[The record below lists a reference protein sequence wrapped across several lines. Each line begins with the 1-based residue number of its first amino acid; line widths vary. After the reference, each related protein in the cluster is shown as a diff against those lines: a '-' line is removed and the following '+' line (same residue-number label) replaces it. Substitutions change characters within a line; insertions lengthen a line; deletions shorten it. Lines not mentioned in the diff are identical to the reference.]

1 MRSRKFTTEG
11 NLPLFPTD
19 SNWKAPSLSDLPDWS
34 RADRMSIDTEFRDPT
49 LVKLGCGARRNSQLA
64 GISFMLEGGIA
75 YYVPLRHPEG
85 NVENPD
91 KAFEYFHDM
100 AKSYKGKLI
109 GANITGDLDI
119 MHYEKGGGIDGIR
132 FNFDYIQVLD
142 VLIIDPLI
150 WELHRSYSLAS
161 VGDRRGIPG
170 KDKLLLKKAAQDYG
184 YDVSKKGWEKSIP
197 DLPAKFVGPYA
208 EHDAAVLFP
217 ILADQWVQI
226 NKQKLEDIIDLE
238 MSLLPLLLKMRQR
251 GVALDFDQLE
261 RVEQMAAEDE
271 HRLVAEIKHA
281 TGVDIGFNGCMS
293 ASRVA
298 PALKARGIKVPLT
311 ESGQPSITT
320 EILANID
327 DPVGKQIRAL
337 RQANKIRTTFCESLK
352 RYQTGGRLHPT
363 YRQIVG
369 SNDKNES
376 SGAAFGR
383 LSSCSPNIQQQPSR
397 GRYAKPWRSIF
408 IPDGGGQWLS
418 ADYSAVEPR
427 WTVALSSRINL
438 ASVAPLAEEYRTNP
452 RIDPH
457 SAMAKLA
464 YGPDFTEEDRKKSKT
479 MVLGTTYG
487 MGGAKLCKVHL
498 KVPTRWLVQVDRENF
513 YFDTRAEAL
522 NFRVTQHG
530 RCKIREVAGVEGQA
544 IQDQFHEGAPFLKE
558 FVRKVIDKVE
568 ATGFLKILGGRIIHF
583 PIEPDGSYGWSF
595 KAPNRLVQGT
605 AGMHLKIAMLA
616 IEKEFPGFLQMTIHD
631 EVCGTC
637 PDLKTAKMIGLLMEQ
652 AVRTTV
658 PFRTE
663 LEWGKNWGSQSV
675 VCCAPGCTNMAD
687 PKDKFGCAELHS
699 LKAMGHV

>member
-1 MRSRKFTTEG
+1 MRSRKFITEG
-11 NLPLFPTD
+11 NLPLFPTE
-19 SNWKAPSLSDLPDWS
+19 SSWKAPRVSDLPDWA
-34 RADRMSIDTEFRDPT
+34 RASSMSIDSEFRDPT
-49 LVKLGCGARRNSQLA
+49 LVELGCGARRKSQLA
-64 GISFMLEGGIA
+64 GISFMLEEGTPA
-75 YYVPLRHPEG
+75 YVPLRHPEG

-91 KAFEYFHDM
+91 MAFRYFHDM
-100 AKSYKGKLI
+100 AKNYKGELI

-132 FNFDYIQVLD
+132 FDFEMIKVFD
-142 VLIIDPLI
+142 VLVVDPLI

-161 VGDRRGIPG
+161 VGDRRNIPG

-184 YDVSKKGWEKSIP
+184 YDTTKRGWEKCIP
-197 DLPAKFVGPYA
+197 ELPAKFVGPYA
-208 EHDAAVLFP
+208 EHDASVLFP
-217 ILADQWVQI
+217 IKTDQMLEIKQQKIEDCI
-226 NKQKLEDIIDLE
+226 NLE

-251 GVALDFDQLE
+251 GVALDFDQLG
-261 RVEQMAAEDE
+261 RVEQMSIEDE
-271 HRLVAEIKHA
+271 RRLVAEIHHL

-293 ASRVA
+293 ANRVA
-298 PALKARGIKVPLT
+298 PALQALGIRVPLT
-311 ESGQPSITT
+311 ETGIPSITS
-320 EILANID
+320 EILSNID
-327 DPVGKQIRAL
+327 HPVAKKIREL

-352 RYQTGGRLHPT
+352 RYQTNGRLHGT

-408 IPDGGGQWLS
+408 IPDAGGQWLS

-427 WTVALSSRINL
+427 WTVALASRIKL
-438 ASVAPLAEEYRTNP
+438 ASVDPLVEEYKTNP

-464 YGPDFTEEDRKKSKT
+464 YGADFTEEDRKKSKT

-498 KVPTRWLVQVDRENF
+498 KVPTRWLVQVDRTKY
-513 YFDTRAEAL
+513 YFNTRAEAL

-530 RCKIREVAGVEGQA
+530 KCQLREVAGEEGQA
-544 IQDQFHEGAPFLKE
+544 IQDKFHEGAPFLRE
-558 FVRKVIDKVE
+558 FVKKVIEKVDS
-568 ATGFLKILGGRIIHF
+568 TGFLKILGGRIIHF
-583 PIEPDGSYGWSF
+583 PVSADGSYDWSF
-595 KAPNRLVQGT
+595 KGPNRLIQGT

-637 PDLKTAKMIGLLMEQ
+637 PDLKTAKLIGELMETC
-652 AVRTTV
+652 VTTTI

-663 LEWGKNWGSQSV
+663 LEWGCNWGSQRV
-675 VCCAPGCTNMAD
+675 ICNVKGCTNYAD
-687 PKDKFGCAELHS
+687 KVDKYGCHDHRLVA
-699 LKAMGHV
+699 